1 MHTSSTHRSVTTGH
15 WLCLL
20 GSFLTLLSL
29 TACKAKSPAE
39 CAPLSA
45 PVAPAVPDPA
55 GRAVAEPTD
64 KIAFIYDQSVLRTFE
79 LKLSEADLAILDG
92 NPAAEKYVPGKL
104 VFEGK
109 EYGPVG
115 IRYKGSLGSWVFCVA
130 DSTME
135 NPTQITGAKTCPKLN
150 MKVSFNE
157 YDPNGRFF
165 GVKKLLFHAMNS
177 DSSLM
182 RERLGYWLFRQ
193 MGVPAPRAVHTRLL
207 INGKYQGVFINVEEI
222 DSRFT
227 RSHFADGEGNL
238 YKEVW
243 PTSLDGLTKPA
254 TAERWKSGLQTN
266 TESNPSIDKALEF
279 GRAVMQEGGDARA
292 AATQSW
298 LSTPNILRL
307 IAVDRTIR
315 NDDGPFHFFCDESGC
330 ENHNFYLYEEQK
342 ADRMWLIPWD
352 LDLAFVAAGNLETGR
367 DRFLQVANEW
377 DDHAA
382 VCERRNGSE
391 SWIQPQLPPSCDP
404 LLNGLGCYFQDEY
417 QRALDELLTGP
428 FSASVVEQKVSA
440 WQAQISTAVS
450 DANTADPRQLS
461 PTDWAAALRDLR
473 LRIEFLRNQASSGRA
488 H

>member
-115 IRYKGSLGSWVFCVA
+115 IRYKGSVGAWIGCVA
-130 DSTME
+130 DSTPE
-135 NPTQITGAKTCPKLN
+135 DPLRVSGAKTCAKLS

-157 YDPNGRFF
+157 YDPNGKFF
-165 GVKKLLFHAMNS
+165 GVKKLQFHAMNS
-177 DSSLM
+177 DESMM

-193 MGVPAPRAVHTRLL
+193 MGVPAPRAVHARLVV
-207 INGKYQGVFINVEEI
+207 NGKYQGVFINIEEI

-238 YKEVW
+238 YKEIW
-243 PTSLDGLTKPA
+243 PTWVDGLTSPV
-254 TAERWKSGLQTN
+254 TAENWKSGLQTN
-266 TESNPSIDKALEF
+266 QDTNPSFDKALQF

-292 AATQSW
+292 QALQSW
-298 LSTPNILRL
+298 LSTPSMLRL

-315 NDDGPFHFFCDESGC
+315 HDDGPFHFYCTEEGC
-330 ENHNFYLYEEQK
+330 GNHNFYLYEEQN
-342 ADRMWLIPWD
+342 APRMWLIPWD
-352 LDLAFVAAGNLETGR
+352 LDNSFVVTGNLQSLGDE
-367 DRFLQVANEW
+367 FLHVRNEW
-377 DDHAA
+377 DDHTA
-382 VCERRNGSE
+382 VCEQRPGLAPGPLK
-391 SWIQPQLPPSCDP
+391 QFPPSCDP
-404 LLNGLGCYFQDEY
+404 IWNGLGCYFQDEY

-428 FSASVVEQKVSA
+428 FNASVVEQKVSA

-461 PTDWAAALRDLR
+461 PTDWAEALRDLR